1 MEIEDTRPC
10 PCDGGD
16 EENGG
21 HNEGTK
27 LTKTNEEEDM
37 E

>member
-1 MEIEDTRPC
+1 MEIEDTRPGH
-10 PCDGGD
+10 GGD
-16 EENGG
+16 EENEG

-27 LTKTNEEEDM
+27 LTKTNEEENM